1 MPKSKYKAIA
11 IFGSTSDEINP
22 AFRKPTFET
31 GALLAKNGITM
42 IFGVGDNG
50 LMGESFRGVRSENG
64 KVLGITIPSL
74 LKKQCADPSIY
85 HKGELH
91 VVKTLHIRK
100 HLMMEKADALLIAP
114 GGWGT
119 LDEIGSHG
127 VHAKLGDRAVKP
139 VIFLN
144 FGGFWNPV
152 KDLLKNMLK
161 NGAVKEK
168 QLAFVDYANTPDEI
182 FDAIE
187 RAKKRLKK

>member
-1 MPKSKYKAIA
+1 MSKYKAIA
-11 IFGSTSDEINP
+11 IFGSTSDNIDP

-31 GALLAKNGITM
+31 GALLAKNKITM

-74 LKKQCADPSIY
+74 FKKQCKDPSIY
-85 HKGELH
+85 NKGELH
-91 VVKTLHIRK
+91 IVKTLHMRK

-119 LDEIGSHG
+119 LDEIASYG
-127 VHAKLGDRAVKP
+127 VHTKLGDRAVKP

-144 FGGFWNPV
+144 FNGFWEPL
-152 KDLLKNMLK
+152 KSLLKNMRTQ
-161 NGAVKEK
+161 GAVKAE
-168 QLAFVDYANTPDEI
+168 QMVFVDYANSPDEI
-182 FDAIE
+182 FKAIE
-187 RAKKRLKK
+187 RVRKKLAK

>member
-1 MPKSKYKAIA
+1 MSKSKYKAIA
-11 IFGSTSDEINP
+11 IFGSTSDNIDP

-42 IFGVGDNG
+42 IFGVGDSG

-85 HKGELH
+85 HKGELR

-119 LDEIGSHG
+119 FDEIGSHG

-144 FGGFWNPV
+144 FNGFWDPF
-152 KDLLKNMLK
+152 KTLLNNMLVH
-161 NGAVKEK
+161 GTIKEN
-168 QLAFVDYANTPDEI
+168 QIAFVDYANSPNEI

-187 RAKKRLKK
+187 RVKNRLTK